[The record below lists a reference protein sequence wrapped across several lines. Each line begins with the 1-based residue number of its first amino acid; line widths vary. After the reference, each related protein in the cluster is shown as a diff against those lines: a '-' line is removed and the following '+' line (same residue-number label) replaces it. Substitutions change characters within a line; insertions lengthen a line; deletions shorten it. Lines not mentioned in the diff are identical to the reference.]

1 MRKKISFEIE
11 IPEGVSCEYLDDVL
25 ECSKGEAKVNRKI
38 FIPKTELKIEE
49 SKIILFCEKANRKN
63 IAIMKTNLS
72 HIKNIFKGLEE
83 KFIYELEICNVHF
96 PMNCKLEGKNLII
109 DNFLGEKIPRKA
121 KILEDID
128 VSIQGNKITVSGNNI
143 EKAGQ
148 TATNIEKATKFNNR
162 DRRIFQDGIFITSKP
177 GGPI

>member
-1 MRKKISFEIE
+1 MRKKISFELE
-11 IPEGVSCEYLDDVL
+11 IPEGVSCKYLEDVL
-25 ECSKGEAKVNRKI
+25 ECSKGENKVNRKI

-49 SKIILFCEKANRKN
+49 SKVILFCEKANRKN

-109 DNFLGEKIPRKA
+109 NNFLGEKIPRKA
-121 KILEDID
+121 KILEEYLI
-128 VSIQGNKITVSGNNI
+128 VLYKSSPSILLKKIILLSFLVNFLDEKSNMLNSLLKISEFESFSISLVKIT
-143 EKAGQ
+143 
-148 TATNIEKATKFNNR
+148 
-162 DRRIFQDGIFITSKP
+162 
-177 GGPI
+177 